1 MIDWLTEILTEGK
14 EQNIFEFQTSARTK
28 ALMIITNMVA
38 IVQLSR
44 LTNDD
49 DFELVR
55 ETILTELRPKK

>member
-1 MIDWLTEILTEGK
+1 MGIFDFDILP
-14 EQNIFEFQTSARTK
+14 RTK
-28 ALMIITNMVA
+28 AIMIITNMIA

-55 ETILTELRPKK
+55 QTILTELRPKK